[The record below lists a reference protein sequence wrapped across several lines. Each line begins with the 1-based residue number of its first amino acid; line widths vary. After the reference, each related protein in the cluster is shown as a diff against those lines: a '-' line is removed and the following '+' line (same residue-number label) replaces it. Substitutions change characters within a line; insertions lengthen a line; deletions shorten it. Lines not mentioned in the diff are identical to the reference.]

1 MFIRMLRPFALSAA
15 LALMFAPVALAHD
28 VAPSA
33 ATGAIQTEFNSMLTD
48 AEQKIIELAETVP
61 PGKYEWAPDKEARK
75 FSELFM
81 HVAAANYFLP
91 TFFGQQVPQ
100 GIEPMKFESTIKEK
114 PQVVQRLRESF
125 AAAHKSIDATKDLDT
140 MVDVFGRQ
148 VTKRYAML
156 LLVSH
161 AHEHLGQA
169 IAYARSND
177 ITPPWTERREAAAQ
191 AKADAAKK

>member
-1 MFIRMLRPFALSAA
+1 MIARMLRSLVFSAA
-15 LALMFAPVALAHD
+15 LAVTLAPVALAHD
-28 VAPSA
+28 VAPNVN
-33 ATGAIQTEFNSMLTD
+33 TGAIQTEFNSMLTD
-48 AEQKIIELAETVP
+48 AEVKLVELAEVLP
-61 PGKYEWAPDKEARK
+61 EGKYNWAPDKEARK

-81 HVAAANYFLP
+81 HVAAANYYLP

-100 GIEPMKFESTIKEK
+100 GIEPMKFESVITEK
-114 PQVVQRLRESF
+114 PQVVQRLKESF

-140 MVDVFGRQ
+140 MVEVFGRQ